1 MFPLNRNRGNADTKT
16 MLVPPTTAPLSRET
30 LAEIGRT
37 LPADLRVLSKLSEM
51 LKDPNSELEELSA
64 LLRRDVALSAHIVRI
79 SNSASYGGGRSISSI
94 EEAVNLVGFGEILKL
109 VGTATAGRMSEAAL
123 QCYDIS
129 AQLLRDNMLYAAFA
143 AESLAEPAGIDPR
156 VAYNAGLLRGVGL
169 MVLDRAGRRPSAAA
183 PLYSPMRWA
192 EFRTWEMN
200 AFGIASTDVTGMLLQ
215 EWGFSDEISHA
226 VRAHYL
232 TQPTDLEQPLAVLLN
247 VANGLA
253 QHVCRSFRGEEAWW
267 QITPEKLQAVGLTED
282 DFGPAVVATEA
293 AFDAANAAL
302 AG

>member
-1 MFPLNRNRGNADTKT
+1 
-16 MLVPPTTAPLSRET
+16 MLVPPTTTPLSPET

-51 LKDPNSELEELSA
+51 LKDPNSELDELSA

-143 AESLAEPAGIDPR
+143 AEALAEPAGLDPR

-169 MVLDRAGRRPSAAA
+169 MVLDRAGRRQAAAA
-183 PLYSPMRWA
+183 PLYSPTRWP
-192 EFRTWEMN
+192 EFRTWELN
-200 AFGIASTDVTGMLLQ
+200 AFGLASTEVTGLLLHD
-215 EWGFSDEISHA
+215 WGFSDEISHA
-226 VRAHYL
+226 VRVHYL
-232 TQPTDLEQPLAVLLN
+232 TQPADLEQPLAVLLN

-253 QHVCRSFRGEEAWW
+253 QHVCRSFRGEESWW

>member
-1 MFPLNRNRGNADTKT
+1 
-16 MLVPPTTAPLSRET
+16 MLVQPTTTPLSPET

-51 LKDPNSELEELSA
+51 LKDPNSELDELSA

-94 EEAVNLVGFGEILKL
+94 ENLVGFGEILKL

-143 AESLAEPAGIDPR
+143 AEALAEPAGIDPR

-169 MVLDRAGRRPSAAA
+169 MVLDRAGRLQSATA
-183 PLYSPMRWA
+183 PLYSLTRWP
-192 EFRTWEMN
+192 EFRTWERSV
-200 AFGIASTDVTGMLLQ
+200 FGLESTDVTGILLHD
-215 EWGFSDEISHA
+215 WGFSDEISHA

-232 TQPTDLEQPLAVLLN
+232 TQPADLEQPLAVLLN

-253 QHVCRSFRGEEAWW
+253 QHVCRSFRGEEFWW

>member
-1 MFPLNRNRGNADTKT
+1 M
-16 MLVPPTTAPLSRET
+16 SRES
-30 LAEIGRT
+30 LVAIART
-37 LPADLRVLSKLSEM
+37 LPADLRVLSKLNE
-51 LKDPNSELEELSA
+51 LLRDPNSELDELAA
-64 LLRRDVALSAHIVRI
+64 LLRRDVTLAAHIVRI

-109 VGTATAGRMSEAAL
+109 VGTATAGRMSESAL
-123 QCYDIS
+123 LCYDIS
-129 AQLLRDNMLYAAFA
+129 AKLLRDNMLYAAFA
-143 AESLAEPAGIDPR
+143 AEALAVPAGIDPR

-169 MVLDRAGRRPSAAA
+169 MVLDRAGRRDAATT
-183 PLYSPMRWA
+183 PLYSPTRWTD
-192 EFRTWEMN
+192 FLSWEKSV
-200 AFGIASTDVTGMLLQ
+200 FGIASCDVTGTLLDD
-215 EWGFSDEISHA
+215 WGFPAEIANA

-232 TQPTDLEQPLAVLLN
+232 TQPSDLEQPLAVLLN

-267 QITPEKLQAVGLTED
+267 QITPEKLSAVGLTED